1 MKSTT
6 KQEGRMTREPQTS
19 NLEHQTSAGHQTFW
33 LVLAIACV
41 AAFVDVVV
49 ASRSGLWGDEI
60 LSLARATGHTLEQSN
75 HVADPKQGD
84 FVEPRN
90 PVPADEFRRYLKH
103 DHPPEGPG
111 RVIRAVLVSE
121 AHPPL
126 YFLLL
131 YTWTIALGTTD
142 IVLRL
147 FSIVCSLAC
156 LPFVASIA
164 RRLGGNRAVLPS
176 CVLFAFSPLTIYFA
190 TEGRMYSL
198 LLLCVFAMMWA
209 SLRLHQDGWS
219 SSIGAVWVLSSAAG
233 FLTQHVFVFPWL
245 ASVAWLLITRGK
257 FRGRNLVVCLL
268 LTVALILPW
277 YLKLPNSVGNFRVTT
292 TGAWLTKR
300 PHWFDRTVA
309 LRDVVVQSFSG
320 SSQQLWPFNSRDVVY
335 HQSALVL
342 LGVVAAIAAW
352 RLRLRAFRGER
363 LLLWLVFGAACLGPL
378 AFDLV
383 AGTYTMAVPRYSV
396 AALAGAYLLMGLAFA
411 TLDRRIAL
419 IGVSLLILTWVPDIS
434 AMYRAPLPWRPLREI
449 AHVASANSSDSDVI
463 LVHEIPEHVFAI
475 ARYASGQA
483 PLISSIGPLQTRRMP
498 DSLNE
503 LIAGRT
509 RVIFIMNALESVPE
523 EKWLRAN
530 AVVSH
535 ETRVGPWAIV
545 DFRPVSSATF

>member
-1 MKSTT
+1 MTRIYT
-6 KQEGRMTREPQTS
+6 EEARMTQGTRTS
-19 NLEHQTSAGHQTFW
+19 NIEHQTSAGRQTFW
-33 LVLAIACV
+33 LVLAVACL
-41 AAFVDVVV
+41 AAFVNVVV

-60 LSLARATGHTLEQSN
+60 LSLARATGHILEQAN
-75 HVADPKQGD
+75 RVADPKQGD
-84 FVEPRN
+84 FVEPRH

-103 DHPPEGPG
+103 DDPPESPS

-131 YTWTIALGTTD
+131 YAWTIALGTSD
-142 IVLRL
+142 IALRL

-164 RRLGGNRAVLPS
+164 TRLGGNRAVLPS
-176 CVLFAFSPLTIYFA
+176 CVLFAFSPLTIYFS

-198 LLLCVFAMMWA
+198 LLLCVFAMIWT
-209 SLRLHQDGWS
+209 SLRLHQEGWS

-233 FLTQHVFVFPWL
+233 FLTQHLFVFPWL

-257 FRGRNLVVCLL
+257 FSRRNLVVCVF

-277 YLKLPNSVGNFRVTT
+277 YLRLPNSVGSFRGTT
-292 TGAWLTKR
+292 TAAWLTQR

-309 LRDVVVQSFSG
+309 LRDVLVQAFFGTSE
-320 SSQQLWPFNSRDVVY
+320 QLWPFNSRDVVY
-335 HQSALVL
+335 HHTALVL
-342 LGVVAAIAAW
+342 FSVVAAMAAW
-352 RLRLRAFRGER
+352 RLRLRVFSGGR

-383 AGTYTMAVPRYSV
+383 AHTYTMAVPRYSV
-396 AALAGAYLLMGLAFA
+396 AAVSGAYLLMGLAFA
-411 TLDRRIAL
+411 TLERRIAL
-419 IGVSLLILTWVPDIS
+419 IGLTLLILTWVPDIS
-434 AMYRAPLPWRPLREI
+434 AMYRARLPWRPLREI
-449 AHVASANSSDSDVI
+449 ARVASAKSSASDVI
-463 LVHEIPEHVFAI
+463 LLHEIPEHVFGI

-483 PLISSIGPLQTRRMP
+483 PLVSSLRRLETP
-498 DSLNE
+498 PRTDSLND

-523 EKWLRAN
+523 EKWFRAN

-545 DFRPVSSATF
+545 DFRPVNAATF